1 MLMDKLNK
9 MEDCQAKADILL
21 NVQMKMNEMKKHV
34 DTILQKRLTSSSSSN
49 NNNNVISITE
59 YEKKN
64 YQNDLEKYNAMKSK
78 YEKLMQMKK

>member
-1 MLMDKLNK
+1 
-9 MEDCQAKADILL
+9 
-21 NVQMKMNEMKKHV
+21 MKKHV
-34 DTILQKRLTSSSSSN
+34 DTILQKCLTSSSSSN